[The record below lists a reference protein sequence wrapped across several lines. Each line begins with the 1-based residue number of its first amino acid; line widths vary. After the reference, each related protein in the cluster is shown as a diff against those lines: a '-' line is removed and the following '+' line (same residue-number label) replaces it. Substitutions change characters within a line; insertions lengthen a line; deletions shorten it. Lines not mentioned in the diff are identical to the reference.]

1 MTTTVKSWKITTNIM
16 TNKQINKLMNCLL
29 NNKNKKIIKYE
40 PINKYR
46 DRQTNEHMY
55 GYLKC
60 RLMGR
65 QTEGRTYGITNVLWD
80 RIAA

>member
-1 MTTTVKSWKITTNIM
+1 M

-60 RLMGR
+60 RLKGR
-65 QTEGRTYGITNVLWD
+65 QTDGRTDMGTYERFMRQNSGTNVNMYM
-80 RIAA
+80 